1 MDTTIYKGQ
10 DGSIFS
16 CTCKSDRYGF
26 THVVTWLTP
35 SGSQYEGR
43 ARWVNRTWETYT
55 YETAIYNAI
64 EKRAARLFEEL
75 LDNYK
80 DFFRVQRMTRKQKA
94 AFCDWVK
101 RHFAIDNPRL
111 YHGANAYY
119 TGLLESLTETCNAM
133 TAARARSYEFKR
145 GGEIPTTPLDLL
157 YNALGYD
164 YMSAYEDYKRSQAS
178 KNEGGR

>member
-16 CTCKSDRYGF
+16 CTCKSNRYGF
-26 THVVTWLTP
+26 THVATWLTP

-94 AFCDWVK
+94 AFCEFVRK
-101 RHFAIDNPRL
+101 EIAGYNGVAVYPHKARRATLRGVL
-111 YHGANAYY
+111 
-119 TGLLESLTETCNAM
+119 ETCNAM
-133 TAARARSYEFKR
+133 TAARARSCEFKR

-164 YMSAYEDYKRSQAS
+164 YMSAYEDYKRPQAP

>member
-1 MDTTIYKGQ
+1 MDTTIIKSQ
-10 DGSIFS
+10 DSSVFS

-43 ARWVNRTWETYT
+43 ARWINRTWETYT

-64 EKRAARLFEEL
+64 EGRARVLFEEL
-75 LDNYK
+75 LADYK
-80 DFFRVQRMTRKQKA
+80 NVFDVSRMTRKQKA
-94 AFCDWVK
+94 AFCEFVQDVFI
-101 RHFAIDNPRL
+101 RGVERYAS
-111 YHGANAYY
+111 AYFRNMY
-119 TGLLESLTETCNAM
+119 KKELAETCNAM

-164 YMSAYEDYKRSQAS
+164 YKSAYEDYKRAQAP